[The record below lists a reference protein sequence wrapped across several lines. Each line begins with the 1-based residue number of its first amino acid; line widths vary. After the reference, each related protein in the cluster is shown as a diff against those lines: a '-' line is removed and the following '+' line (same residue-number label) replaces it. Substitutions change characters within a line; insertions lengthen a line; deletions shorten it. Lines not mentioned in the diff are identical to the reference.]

1 MLFRNTLAQTTSTLI
16 GYLFSFILAPVMINR
31 LGLDQFGVWAVT
43 GAFASYAGLLDLGV
57 GRSLTRFI
65 AIYDAEDEAGKI
77 RECIG
82 LGLLV
87 VSVVGIV
94 ALAIV
99 AAAAGLLHDQ
109 LGVIST
115 GEMRTV
121 AMSSVAIWTLGGYF
135 GVLNAVGIGR
145 REMVAPNV
153 AILVGSLINFI
164 FSIVALLLSPHLAPY
179 AAANAAASV
188 VALVPGYLALR
199 RVWEA
204 PYASIP
210 SRELCREVIGFSLK
224 NQVGWLAELVNFQT
238 DKVVIAVTVDVHAA
252 AIYEIASRVVM
263 GVRSAAILSVSAM
276 IPTAAA
282 RIASEGGHVV
292 LEMFH
297 RYTQRSCSVS
307 FPLFIA
313 ASVSAPFLLV
323 AWLGDAPGESALLVP
338 LLTLAYLFNLT
349 TGAGSTIA
357 IAAGHPG
364 MVSLNAIMVA
374 ILNVILTVALAPLFG
389 IWGVV
394 GGTVLALVVGSIVFN
409 YKVLR
414 LFEVPWSEFLAS
426 ILPSGALAF
435 GLAIPPAALA
445 IVVGVPSDR
454 WTALLLFSISL
465 AIYVIPYWILATRFD
480 LLPEKLT
487 LRAARRP
494 PGSSSQQPAS

>member
-1 MLFRNTLAQTTSTLI
+1 MLFRNTLAQTSSTLV
-16 GYLFSFILAPVMINR
+16 GYLFSFILAPVMISR

-57 GRSLTRFI
+57 GRSLSRFI
-65 AIYDAEDEAGKI
+65 AIYDAEGESGRI

-82 LGLLV
+82 LGLIV
-87 VSVVGIV
+87 VTGVGLV
-94 ALAIV
+94 ALAI
-99 AAAAGLLHDQ
+99 AAAAASLLHDQ

-115 GEMRTV
+115 DEMRIV
-121 AMSSVAIWTLGGYF
+121 GMASVAIWTLGGYF

-153 AILVGSLINFI
+153 AILVGSAINFA
-164 FSIVALLLSPHLAPY
+164 FSLAALLLSPHLAPY

-188 VALVPGYLALR
+188 VALIPGYLALR
-199 RVWEA
+199 RVWDA
-204 PYASIP
+204 PYASLP
-210 SRELCREVIGFSLK
+210 SRRLSREVIGFSLK

-282 RIASEGGHVV
+282 RIAAEGGHVV

-307 FPLFIA
+307 FPLFVA

-338 LLTLAYLFNLT
+338 FLTLAYLFNLT

-364 MVSLNAIMVA
+364 MVSLNAILVA
-374 ILNVILTVALAPLFG
+374 ILNVILTVALAPIFG

-394 GGTVLALVVGSIVFN
+394 GGTVVALVIGSVAFN
-409 YKVLR
+409 FRVLR
-414 LFEVPWSEFLAS
+414 LFRIPWSEFLAS
-426 ILPSGALAF
+426 IVPSGALAF

-445 IVVGVPSDR
+445 IAVGVPSSR
-454 WTALLLFSISL
+454 WSAALLLLVSL
-465 AIYVIPYWILATRFD
+465 TIYVVPYWILASRYR
-480 LLPEKLT
+480 LLPERLT
-487 LRAARRP
+487 LGAARKP